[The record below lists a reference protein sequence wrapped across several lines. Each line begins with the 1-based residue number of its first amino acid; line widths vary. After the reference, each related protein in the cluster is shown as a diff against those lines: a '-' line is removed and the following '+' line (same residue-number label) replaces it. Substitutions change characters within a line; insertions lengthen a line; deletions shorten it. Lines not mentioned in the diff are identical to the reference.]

1 MKKSCCLMLFDS
13 PLNVINSI
21 VNKYTGETNSKI
33 VRMENKIATLGVK
46 LDTICDSLN
55 RLTVLVNQL
64 AEVNYNDTKDKDSGD
79 DAVIV
84 FGD

>member
-21 VNKYTGETNSKI
+21 VKKYTGETNSKI
-33 VRMENKIATLGVK
+33 VRMENTIATLGVK

-55 RLTVLVNQL
+55 RLTVLVNKL
-64 AEVNYNDTKDKDSGD
+64 AEVNHNDKNDKDSGD

>member
-13 PLNVINSI
+13 PLNVINSM
-21 VNKYTGETNSKI
+21 VKKYTGETNSKI
-33 VRMENKIATLGVK
+33 VRMENTIATLGVK
-46 LDTICDSLN
+46 LDTLCDSLH

-64 AEVNYNDTKDKDSGD
+64 EVNYNDTKNKDSGD

>member
-1 MKKSCCLMLFDS
+1 MLFDS

-21 VNKYTGETNSKI
+21 VKKYTGETNSKI
-33 VRMENKIATLGVK
+33 VRMENTIATLGVK

-55 RLTVLVNQL
+55 RLTVLV
-64 AEVNYNDTKDKDSGD
+64 EVNHNYTKDKDSGD

>member
-1 MKKSCCLMLFDS
+1 MLFDS

-33 VRMENKIATLGVK
+33 VRMENTISTIGVK
-46 LDTICDSLN
+46 LDTICDSLH

-64 AEVNYNDTKDKDSGD
+64 AEVNHNDTKDKYSGD

>member
-1 MKKSCCLMLFDS
+1 MLFDS

-21 VNKYTGETNSKI
+21 VKKYTGDTNSKLI
-33 VRMENKIATLGVK
+33 RMENTIATLVVK
-46 LDTICDSLN
+46 VDTICGSLH

-64 AEVNYNDTKDKDSGD
+64 AEGKQNDKHNSD

-84 FGD
+84 FDD

>member
-21 VNKYTGETNSKI
+21 VKKYTGETNSKI
-33 VRMENKIATLGVK
+33 VRMENTIATLGVK

-64 AEVNYNDTKDKDSGD
+64 AEVNHNDTKDKDGGD

>member
-1 MKKSCCLMLFDS
+1 MKKSYCLMLFDS

-21 VNKYTGETNSKI
+21 VKKYTGETNSKI
-33 VRMENKIATLGVK
+33 VRMENTIATLGVK

-55 RLTVLVNQL
+55 RLTVLVEENH
-64 AEVNYNDTKDKDSGD
+64 NDTKDKDSGD

>member
-1 MKKSCCLMLFDS
+1 MKKSYCLMLFDS

-21 VNKYTGETNSKI
+21 VKKYTGETNSKI
-33 VRMENKIATLGVK
+33 VRMENTIATLGVK

-55 RLTVLVNQL
+55 RLTVLVEENH
-64 AEVNYNDTKDKDSGD
+64 NDTNDKDSGD